1 MSFALAPANPDAILT
16 ITTDRGTIEAWVVF
30 GEVHTATARFINAEH
45 QDVTRYIY
53 EVDGC
58 TSAVAGHPPR
68 WSFIGDDG
76 TIRRVSLSPPSITH
90 AVDLRR
96 AAEAALVMNGSRS
109 KP

>member
-1 MSFALAPANPDAILT
+1 MSFAHAPANPNTILT

-30 GEVHTATARFINAEH
+30 DEVHTATARFISAEF
-45 QDVTRYIY
+45 QDATRYIY

-58 TSAVAGHPPR
+58 TSAEAGHPPR

-76 TIRRVSLSPPSITH
+76 TVRRISLSPPDIAH